1 MKDIEP
7 HLPQLVLLGQTAPMC
22 DPKTRKIKEIDQNW
36 NPEVTTK
43 PWRKSKKVPPGT
55 LVIDMDE
62 CCAMFIRESTQKSYD
77 DVTKI
82 FLHEANNLGAQMMAA
97 NHNFIVLLMKLK
109 ANMVTQMI
117 EDHAQRY

>member
-1 MKDIEP
+1 M
-7 HLPQLVLLGQTAPMC
+7 
-22 DPKTRKIKEIDQNW
+22 
-36 NPEVTTK
+36 
-43 PWRKSKKVPPGT
+43 
-55 LVIDMDE
+55 IDMDE

-117 EDHAQRY
+117 DDHAQRYKTRCEEYVFKCTLPVKDLVFSSENNT